1 MKILLT
7 GATGY
12 IGQRILP
19 VLLEEGHQ
27 VVCCV
32 RDKRRFNL
40 SKYSDKPVEAIEL
53 DFLDFS
59 SLKVIPDDIDAA
71 YYLIHS
77 MASSGNDF
85 ESLEQKTAAN
95 FKKRIRQTQARQV
108 IYLSGIINSDELS
121 KHLRS
126 RKKVENI
133 LGSADSYSLTTL
145 RAGIIVGSGSASF
158 EIIRDL
164 VEKLPVMITPKW
176 LNTQTQPIAIRNVIE
191 YLHGVLMHEQ
201 TFDRSFDIGGPE
213 VLSYKEMLLTFAEV
227 RNLKRRIFI
236 VPVMSPRLSSYWLY
250 FVTSTSYRLAVNL
263 VDSMKVKV
271 VCHENKLKE
280 LIDPDLLSYK
290 RSIELAFNK
299 LEQQDVR
306 SSWTDALSSDVL
318 QKGISN
324 LIKVPTYGCFKD
336 HRERTVEDPQEVLNR
351 IWAIGGETG
360 WYYGNSLW
368 SIRGF
373 IDKVVGGVGLRRGRK
388 SSHEIS
394 AGDSL
399 DFWRVLYADRQEKRL
414 LLYAEMKLPGEAWL
428 EFKIEDNTFHQTATF
443 RPLGVWGRLY
453 WYVLLPIHALI
464 FDGMASNIAHQ

>member
-1 MKILLT
+1 M
-7 GATGY
+7 
-12 IGQRILP
+12 
-19 VLLEEGHQ
+19 
-27 VVCCV
+27 
-32 RDKRRFNL
+32 
-40 SKYSDKPVEAIEL
+40 
-53 DFLDFS
+53 
-59 SLKVIPDDIDAA
+59 
-71 YYLIHS
+71 
-77 MASSGNDF
+77 
-85 ESLEQKTAAN
+85 
-95 FKKRIRQTQARQV
+95 
-108 IYLSGIINSDELS
+108 
-121 KHLRS
+121 
-126 RKKVENI
+126 
-133 LGSADSYSLTTL
+133 
-145 RAGIIVGSGSASF
+145 
-158 EIIRDL
+158 
-164 VEKLPVMITPKW
+164 
-176 LNTQTQPIAIRNVIE
+176 
-191 YLHGVLMHEQ
+191 
-201 TFDRSFDIGGPE
+201 
-213 VLSYKEMLLTFAEV
+213 
-227 RNLKRRIFI
+227 
-236 VPVMSPRLSSYWLY
+236 
-250 FVTSTSYRLAVNL
+250 
-263 VDSMKVKV
+263 